1 MSRKRKVFIGV
12 GVIVVLAIFAVLSL
26 RSESGQSVD
35 VRVEQVGRRDLV
47 AKVTASGHIEPK
59 RSVDISADI
68 SGRIVE
74 LPVEEGQD
82 VTEGDLLLVID
93 PARYRAAVQ
102 QFQAGLAEARA
113 REAQARSGHEQAA
126 RDYGRTQALKDATP
140 DLITDQELELA
151 RTEAAVQEALWRA
164 AEHGVARANA
174 GLAEAQDLLDKTV
187 IRAPMS
193 GRITRLNVERGETA
207 IVGTMNNPGS
217 LLLTV
222 ADLSEMEA
230 VVEVDETDV
239 PEISIGDSTVI
250 EIDAFPGEAFVG
262 RVTKIGN
269 SSIRP
274 RNTMQSSAEQAI
286 DFEVRIELEDP
297 PEAIRPDLSATSDVV
312 TASSHESLAIPIIS
326 LTLVS
331 RDEIEEIP
339 NENLPADEPDDAPA
353 ELEGVWVLDG
363 DRVRFRP
370 VEVGIAGD
378 NYFQVLS
385 GLEEGETIVSG
396 TYQAIRELTD
406 GARVKVTGDDSAPRG
421 EDDEGEPEGDET
433 TVAGG
438 PPAAEAATPESE
450 SSGSGAAGALTG
462 SELPFSLLVASYS
475 SSDEAQQHADD
486 LDETVGTIAFVAPT
500 QLDGETYYR
509 VFVGALADRD
519 AALSLMDDLVA
530 SGHKEARNE
539 WDARPVKLAYQLG
552 SYPTVADA
560 REAQARFESEGVDC
574 YVLPAEDESG
584 TVYQLLAG
592 AFEEEAAALPLPT
605 GVINADR
612 AMLVVRR
619 GTTE

>member
-1 MSRKRKVFIGV
+1 MSRKRKVLIGV
-12 GVIVVLAIFAVLSL
+12 GVVVVLAIFAMLSL
-26 RSESGQSVD
+26 KSESGQTTD

-82 VTEGDLLLVID
+82 VTEGDLLLIID

-102 QFQAGLAEARA
+102 QARAGLAEARA
-113 REAQARSGHEQAA
+113 REAQARSGYEQAQ
-126 RDYGRTQALKDATP
+126 RDYERTRALKQATP
-140 DLITDQELELA
+140 DLLTDQELELS
-151 RTEAAVQEALWRA
+151 RTEAAVQEALWMA
-164 AEHGVARANA
+164 AEHGVERAQA
-174 GLAEAQDLLDKTV
+174 SLDEAQDLLDKTV

-250 EIDAFPGEAFVG
+250 EIDAFPGRMFVG

-274 RNTMQSSAEQAI
+274 RSSLQSSAEQAI
-286 DFEVRIELEDP
+286 DFEVRIELDDP
-297 PEAIRPDLSATSDVV
+297 PPGIRPDLSATSDVV
-312 TASSHESLAIPIIS
+312 TASSRNALAIPIIS

-331 RDEIEEIP
+331 RDDIEEIP
-339 NENLPADEPDDAPA
+339 NENLPAGEPGDASG
-353 ELEGVWVLDG
+353 EVEGVFVLDG

-378 NYFQVLS
+378 NYFEVLS

-396 TYQAIRELTD
+396 TYQAIRELKD
-406 GARVKVTGDDSAPRG
+406 GARVKVTGDDSAPG
-421 EDDEGEPEGDET
+421 DDGRAAKGDET
-433 TVAGG
+433 TVSGG
-438 PPAAEAATPESE
+438 PAAEAATAG
-450 SSGSGAAGALTG
+450 SGSGAADVVTGA
-462 SELPFSLLVASYS
+462 ELPYSLLVASYS
-475 SSDEAQQHADD
+475 SADEARRHADA
-486 LDETVGTIAFVAPT
+486 LDGQYGAVAFVSPT
-500 QLDGETYYR
+500 RLDGKTYHR
-509 VFVGALADRD
+509 VFVGALADRE
-519 AALSLMDDLVA
+519 AALGLMDELLA
-530 SGHKEARNE
+530 SGRKEMRNE
-539 WDARPVKLAYQLG
+539 WDVRPVKLAYRIG
-552 SYPTVADA
+552 SYSTLADA
-560 REAQARFESEGVDC
+560 REAEARVESEGVDC
-574 YVLPAEDESG
+574 YIVKAEGETA
-584 TVYQLLAG
+584 TVYQLLSG
-592 AFEEEAAALPLPT
+592 AFEEADAALPLPA
-605 GVINADR
+605 GVIDEAEPT
-612 AMLVVRR
+612 LVVRR
-619 GTTE
+619 GTAG

>member
-1 MSRKRKVFIGV
+1 MSRKRKVLIGIGV
-12 GVIVVLAIFAVLSL
+12 VVVLAIFAVLSL
-26 RSESGQSVD
+26 RSESGQVTD
-35 VRVEQVGRRDLV
+35 VRVEQVSRRDLV

-113 REAQARSGHEQAA
+113 REAQARSAYEQAQ

-140 DLITDQELELA
+140 DLVTDQELELA

-164 AEHGVARANA
+164 AEHGVARASAN
-174 GLAEAQDLLDKTV
+174 LAEAQDLLDKTV

-239 PEISIGDSTVI
+239 PEISIGDSTLI
-250 EIDAFPGEAFVG
+250 EIDAFPGKTFVG

-274 RNTMQSSAEQAI
+274 RSSLQSSAEQAI

-297 PEAIRPDLSATSDVV
+297 PPGIRPDLSATSDVV
-312 TASSHESLAIPIIS
+312 TAASRGSLAIPIIS

-331 RDEIEEIP
+331 RDDIEEIP
-339 NENLPADEPDDAPA
+339 NENLPEGEPGDDESD
-353 ELEGVWVLDG
+353 EVEGVFVLDG

-370 VEVGIAGD
+370 VEVGIAGN
-378 NYFQVLS
+378 NYFEVLS

-396 TYQAIRELTD
+396 TYQAIRDLSD
-406 GARVKVTGDDSAPRG
+406 GARVKVTGDDTAPRDKGG
-421 EDDEGEPEGDET
+421 EGGTEGDET

-438 PPAAEAATPESE
+438 PAAATAATPEPESE
-450 SSGSGAAGALTG
+450 SAGILAGT
-462 SELPFSLLVASYS
+462 ELPYSLLVASYAS
-475 SSDEAQQHADD
+475 PDEARRHAND
-486 LDETVGTIAFVAPT
+486 LDDAVGTIAFVSPT
-500 QLDGETYYR
+500 RLDGETYYR
-509 VFVGALADRD
+509 VFVGALADRE
-519 AALSLMDDLVA
+519 AAMSLMDELVA
-530 SGHKEARNE
+530 SGSKEARNE
-539 WDARPVKLAYQLG
+539 WDVRPVKLTYQIG
-552 SYPTVADA
+552 SYSTMADA
-560 REAQARFESEGVDC
+560 REAEERFEGEGLDC
-574 YVLPAEDESG
+574 YILPAQSETA
-584 TVYQLLAG
+584 TVYQLLSG
-592 AFEEEAAALPLPT
+592 AFEEKDAALPLPA
-605 GVINADR
+605 GVVNADQVP
-612 AMLVVRR
+612 LVVRR
-619 GTTE
+619 GTAG

>member
-1 MSRKRKVFIGV
+1 MSKKRKVLIGV
-12 GVIVVLAIFAVLSL
+12 GVVVVLAIFAVLSL
-26 RSESGQSVD
+26 RSESGQTTD

-68 SGRIVE
+68 SGRVVE

-82 VTEGDLLLVID
+82 VEEGDLLLVID

-102 QFQAGLAEARA
+102 QFRAGLSEARA
-113 REAQARSGHEQAA
+113 REAQARSGYEQAQ

-164 AEHGVARANA
+164 AEHGVARAQA
-174 GLAEAQDLLDKTV
+174 GLDEAQDLLNKTV

-250 EIDAFPGEAFVG
+250 EIDAFPGENFVG

-274 RNTMQSSAEQAI
+274 RSPLQSSAEQAI
-286 DFEVRIELEDP
+286 DFEVRIELENP
-297 PEAIRPDLSATSDVV
+297 PPGIRPDLSATSDVV
-312 TASSHESLAIPIIS
+312 TASSRESLAIPIIS
-326 LTLVS
+326 LTLVA
-331 RDEIEEIP
+331 REDIEEIP
-339 NENLPADEPDDAPA
+339 NENLPAGEPGDVSG
-353 ELEGVWVLDG
+353 ELEGVFVLDG

-406 GARVKVTGDDSAPRG
+406 GARVKVTGDDSAPKRD
-421 EDDEGEPEGDET
+421 EDEGDTDGDET
-433 TVAGG
+433 TVVGG
-438 PPAAEAATPESE
+438 PSAAEAATPEPPSL
-450 SSGSGAAGALTG
+450 AADTRAGE
-462 SELPFSLLVASYS
+462 ELPFSLLVASYS
-475 SSDEAQQHADD
+475 SPDEARRHAGD
-486 LDETVGTIAFVAPT
+486 LDGAMGAVAFVSPT
-500 QLDGETYYR
+500 RIDGETYYR

-519 AALSLMDDLVA
+519 AATSLMDELVA
-530 SGHKEARNE
+530 SGRKEARNE
-539 WDARPVKLAYQLG
+539 WDVRPVKLAYRLADY
-552 SYPTVADA
+552 STLADA
-560 REAQARFESEGVDC
+560 REAKARFEREGVDC
-574 YVLPAEDESG
+574 YILPADGG
-584 TVYQLLAG
+584 TATIYQLLSG
-592 AFEEEAAALPLPT
+592 AFEEEDAALPLPD

-612 AMLVVRR
+612 ASLVVRR
-619 GTTE
+619 GNAE